1 MPRIRSVSPDIVED
15 ESLARVSPYAERTFV
30 RLWTILDDKGRGK
43 DNALLLKAQLY
54 PIDQRMTAE
63 RVEKDLAEL
72 EAEGL
77 LQRYEVD
84 GKRYLCAKAE
94 AWSRY
99 QKPKHPT
106 PSKLPPPPELP
117 PDGVRTT
124 PQRGE
129 DFPESLHGEV
139 DGGGEGVGD
148 GVTPNSR
155 PTRGLAPDGY
165 PQAGDNTHLRLVDRA
180 NHIATGGT
188 P

>member
-15 ESLARVSPYAERTFV
+15 ESLAKVSPYAERTFV

-54 PIDQRMTAE
+54 PLDERMTAE
-63 RVEKDLAEL
+63 RVAKDLAEL

-84 GKRYLCAKAE
+84 GKRYLCAKPE

-106 PSKLPPPPELP
+106 PSKLPPPPDLP
-117 PDGVRTT
+117 PSGVRTT

-129 DFPESLHGEV
+129 DYPESLHG
-139 DGGGEGVGD
+139 DGGGVGD
-148 GVTPNSR
+148 GEGEGVTPNSR
-155 PTRGLAPDGY
+155 STRGLPPDEF
-165 PQAGDNTHLRLVDRA
+165 PQAVDITSRLAQRA
-180 NHIATGGT
+180 AAIGENGNR
-188 P
+188 

>member
-1 MPRIRSVSPDIVED
+1 MARIRSIHPDITED

-84 GKRYLCAKAE
+84 GKRYLCAKPE

-117 PDGVRTT
+117 PSGVRTT

-129 DFPESLHGEV
+129 DYPESLHG
-139 DGGGEGVGD
+139 DGVGVGEGE
-148 GVTPNSR
+148 GVTPNNRS
-155 PTRGLAPDGY
+155 TRELAPDES
-165 PQAGDNTHLRLVDRA
+165 PQPVDKHLRLVERA
-180 NHIATGGT
+180 NGIAAGGRA
-188 P
+188 